1 MNAFDGVLTALG
13 VLVGGYLGGVD
24 SPRAIFVVVLT
35 TAVGMGVSG
44 FYGSYLV
51 ERAER
56 DRAMRE
62 LEESTLSSLQDTTI
76 ASASR
81 YATIVIAFV
90 DGASPFAAA
99 LIVMIP
105 FLFTGMLGM
114 HGAYY
119 AAVVVA
125 LVELFL
131 LGRLPR
137 RRLARAPLALRA
149 APHVRRRHRAGHQPA
164 ARRGGGRAC
173 MTATTSGPPA
183 CSPASTSRSARPSR
197 TSRARCSSSP
207 APAPA
212 RRACSR
218 TASPT
223 SSRRTACSRTRSWPS
238 PSPTRPPA
246 R

>member
-1 MNAFDGVLTALG
+1 MSPAARPDFAARLRERAATLRHYHEVAQVGEIARRYFAMNAFDGVLTALG

-24 SPRAIFVVVLT
+24 SPRAIFTVVLT

-56 DRAMRE
+56 GRAMRE

-81 YATIVIAFV
+81 YATIVIAAV

-105 FLFTGMLGM
+105 FLFTGALGM

-119 AAVVVA
+119 AAVGVG

-131 LGRLPR
+131 LGVFLGAVSRERLWVYGL
-137 RRLARAPLALRA
+137 RLVLAGLVA
-149 APHVRRRHRAGHQPA
+149 LAISMLL
-164 ARRGGGRAC
+164 GGGV
-173 MTATTSGPPA
+173 G
-183 CSPASTSRSARPSR
+183 
-197 TSRARCSSSP
+197 
-207 APAPA
+207 
-212 RRACSR
+212 
-218 TASPT
+218 
-223 SSRRTACSRTRSWPS
+223 
-238 PSPTRPPA
+238 
-246 R
+246 

>member
-1 MNAFDGVLTALG
+1 VSLPALPSLGARLRRQVDTLRHYHEIAEVGEIARRYFAMNAFDGVLTALG

-62 LEESTLSSLQDTTI
+62 LEESTLSSLQDTSI

-131 LGRLPR
+131 LGVFLGAVSRERLWLSGL
-137 RRLARAPLALRA
+137 RLTFAGVIAL
-149 APHVRRRHRAGHQPA
+149 VVSLLV
-164 ARRGGGRAC
+164 GGGV
-173 MTATTSGPPA
+173 G
-183 CSPASTSRSARPSR
+183 
-197 TSRARCSSSP
+197 
-207 APAPA
+207 
-212 RRACSR
+212 
-218 TASPT
+218 
-223 SSRRTACSRTRSWPS
+223 
-238 PSPTRPPA
+238 
-246 R
+246 